1 MLSLAQDFVI
11 LIATLAGA
19 LLFMVL
25 LNRLWPQEKRSVNN
39 DLIGWQLTIVG
50 TTYAVILGFML
61 YTVWTAYGEAQV
73 NVDLEANAL
82 RDLYRTAG
90 ALPEPQRT
98 EFQQYAR
105 AYADAVVDHDWPEM
119 ADGKVPEGSHLID
132 EAMWKTAMT
141 IKPDSQTANIYTD
154 HLLTQLST
162 LTEHRRTRMLQ
173 TVYKLPAIFWA
184 VLIVGGIVT
193 VLSAATFG
201 ARNMTLHAFQVL
213 SFTLL
218 VTLVLLAIGDV
229 NLPFQG
235 WVHIDNY
242 SFIRAR
248 TYMTD

>member
-1 MLSLAQDFVI
+1 MLSLAQDALI
-11 LIATLAGA
+11 LIVTLGAA

-25 LNRLWPQEKRSVNN
+25 LNRLWPGERRSVNN
-39 DLIGWQLTIVG
+39 DLIGWQLTIIG

-61 YTVWTAYGEAQV
+61 YTVWTAYGEAQA

-82 RDLYRTAG
+82 RDLYRTAD
-90 ALPEPQRT
+90 ALPEPQQT
-98 EFQQYAR
+98 QLKDSAR
-105 AYADAVVDHDWPEM
+105 AYASAVIDNDWPQM
-119 ADGKVPEGSHLID
+119 ADGKIPEGSHLID
-132 EAMWKTAMT
+132 EAMWKTVMT
-141 IKPDSQTANIYTD
+141 LKPDSPTAVVYTNHALD
-154 HLLTQLST
+154 QLTA

-173 TVYKLPAIFWA
+173 AVSKLPPIFWG

-201 ARNMTLHAFQVL
+201 ARNIALHAFQVT

-218 VTLVLLAIGDV
+218 VTLVLLAISDV

-235 WVHIDNY
+235 WIHIDNY
-242 SFIRAR
+242 AFIRAR

>member
-1 MLSLAQDFVI
+1 MLSFGQDVLI
-11 LIATLAGA
+11 LIVTLVAS
-19 LLFMVL
+19 LLFMLL
-25 LNRLWPQEKRSVNN
+25 LNRLWAQEKRSVNN

-61 YTVWTAYGEAQV
+61 FTVWNAYGDAQA

-82 RDLYRTAG
+82 RDLYHTAD

-98 EFQQYAR
+98 QLKQDAR
-105 AYADAVVDHDWPEM
+105 AYANAVIDQDWPQM
-119 ADGKVPEGSHLID
+119 ADDTVPEGSHLID
-132 EAMWKTAMT
+132 EAMWKTVMT
-141 IKPDSQTANIYTD
+141 LKPASQTDAIYTSHALD
-154 HLLTQLST
+154 QLTR

-173 TVYKLPAIFWA
+173 AVYKLPPIFWA

-201 ARNMTLHAFQVL
+201 ARNTVLHAFQVL

-218 VTLVLLAIGDV
+218 VTLVLLAISDV
-229 NLPFQG
+229 NRPFEG
-235 WVHIDNY
+235 WIHIDNY
-242 SFIRAR
+242 AFLRAR

>member
-1 MLSLAQDFVI
+1 MLSLGQDALI
-11 LIATLAGA
+11 LIVTLAAA
-19 LLFMVL
+19 LLFMIL
-25 LNRLWPQEKRSVNN
+25 LNRLWSGEKRSVNN
-39 DLIGWQLTIVG
+39 DLIGWQLTIIG

-61 YTVWTAYGEAQV
+61 YTVWTAYGVAQV

-82 RDLYRTAG
+82 RDLYRTAD

-98 EFQQYAR
+98 QLKLDAR
-105 AYADAVVDHDWPEM
+105 AYADAVIDRDWPEM
-119 ADGKVPEGSHLID
+119 ADDKVPEGSHLID

-141 IKPDSQTANIYTD
+141 IKPDSQTSAIYTNQA
-154 HLLTQLST
+154 LNQLAT

-173 TVYKLPAIFWA
+173 AVYKLPAIFWA
-184 VLIVGGIVT
+184 VLIVGGVVT

-201 ARNMTLHAFQVL
+201 ARNTALHAFQVT

-218 VTLVLLAIGDV
+218 VTLVLLAISDV

-242 SFIRAR
+242 AFIRAR
-248 TYMTD
+248 TYMAD

>member
-1 MLSLAQDFVI
+1 MLSLWQDLVI
-11 LIATLAGA
+11 LIATLAA
-19 LLFMVL
+19 SLVFMGL
-25 LNRLWPQEKRSVNN
+25 LNRLWSQEKRSVNN
-39 DLIGWQLTIVG
+39 DLIGWQLTIIG

-61 YTVWTAYGEAQV
+61 YTVWTAYGAAQV

-82 RDLYRTAG
+82 RDLYRTAEG
-90 ALPEPQRT
+90 LPEPQRT
-98 EFQQYAR
+98 QFKLEAR
-105 AYADAVVDHDWPEM
+105 TYADAVIDHDWPEM

-132 EAMWKTAMT
+132 EAMWRTAMT
-141 IKPDSQTANIYTD
+141 IKPGSQTEVIYTN
-154 HLLTQLST
+154 HLLSQLAT

-173 TVYKLPAIFWA
+173 TVYSLPAIFWV
-184 VLIVGGIVT
+184 VLVVGGIVT

-201 ARNMTLHAFQVL
+201 ARNTALHAFQVL

-242 SFIRAR
+242 AFVRAR

>member
-1 MLSLAQDFVI
+1 MLSFAQDMLI
-11 LIATLAGA
+11 LVTTIVAA
-19 LLFMVL
+19 LGFMAL

-61 YTVWTAYGEAQV
+61 YTVWTAYGDAQA
-73 NVDLEANAL
+73 NVDLEANSL
-82 RDLYRTAG
+82 RNLYRTAEG
-90 ALPEPQRT
+90 LPEPQRT
-98 EFQQYAR
+98 ELKTEAR
-105 AYADAVVDHDWPEM
+105 AYAQAVVDHDWPEM
-119 ADGKVPEGSHLID
+119 ADGKVPEGSHGIN

-141 IKPDSQTANIYTD
+141 IKPDSETSVIYVD
-154 HLLTQLST
+154 HTLNQLAA

-173 TVYKLPAIFWA
+173 SVYKLPAIFWA
-184 VLIVGGIVT
+184 VLIVGAVVT

-201 ARNMTLHAFQVL
+201 ARNTMLHAFQVT

-235 WVHIDNY
+235 WVHVDSY
-242 SFIRAR
+242 AFVRAR
-248 TYMTD
+248 LYMSD

>member
-1 MLSLAQDFVI
+1 MLSLAQDALIV
-11 LIATLAGA
+11 IATLGAA

-25 LNRLWPQEKRSVNN
+25 LNRLWSGEKRSVNN
-39 DLIGWQLTIVG
+39 DLIGWQLTIIG

-82 RDLYRTAG
+82 RDLYRTAD

-98 EFQQYAR
+98 QLKLDAR
-105 AYADAVVDHDWPEM
+105 AYVGAVIDNDWPEM
-119 ADGKVPEGSHLID
+119 ADGKIPEGSHLVN

-141 IKPDSQTANIYTD
+141 IKPGSPTEVIYTN
-154 HLLTQLST
+154 HLLDQLTT

-173 TVYKLPAIFWA
+173 AVYKLPPIFWA
-184 VLIVGGIVT
+184 VLIIGGIVT

-201 ARNMTLHAFQVL
+201 ARNIALHTFQVT

-218 VTLVLLAIGDV
+218 VTLVLLAISDV

-235 WVHIDNY
+235 WIHIDDY
-242 SFIRAR
+242 AFIRAR

>member
-1 MLSLAQDFVI
+1 MLSLAQDALI
-11 LIATLAGA
+11 IIATLGAA

-25 LNRLWPQEKRSVNN
+25 LNRLWSGEKRSVNN
-39 DLIGWQLTIVG
+39 DLIGWQLTIIG

-73 NVDLEANAL
+73 NVDLEASAL
-82 RDLYRTAG
+82 RDLYRTAD

-98 EFQQYAR
+98 QLKLDAR
-105 AYADAVVDHDWPEM
+105 AYADAVIDNDWPEM
-119 ADGKVPEGSHLID
+119 ADGKIPEGSHVIN

-141 IKPDSQTANIYTD
+141 IKPDSPTEVIYTNHLLD
-154 HLLTQLST
+154 HLTT

-173 TVYKLPAIFWA
+173 AVYKLPPIFWV
-184 VLIVGGIVT
+184 VLIIGGVVT

-201 ARNMTLHAFQVL
+201 ARSFALHAFQVT

-218 VTLVLLAIGDV
+218 VTLVLLAISDV

-235 WVHIDNY
+235 WIHIDDY
-242 SFIRAR
+242 AFIRAR